1 VCSLSTPLDLAKCAT
16 ALIIPAAYHASFAS
30 LPGNGH
36 DKTNTDDDTKAG
48 LLLISRGTSI
58 ILFLLYLA
66 YLNFQLRTH
75 PDLFRRR
82 VPGEVEQEE
91 VEEKKMNLP
100 AAAFASVFTLSM
112 MDVFLILVQS
122 IGHRHRYF
130 VLC

>member
-1 VCSLSTPLDLAKCAT
+1 VRNILTPLDLAKRAT

-30 LPGNGH
+30 FPKNGH
-36 DKTNTDDDTKAG
+36 DKTSTDDDTKAG

-58 ILFLLYLA
+58 ILLLLYLA

-82 VPGEVEQEE
+82 VPGEAEAEE

-100 AAAFASVFTLSM
+100 AAALALVSTLSVIV
-112 MDVFLILVQS
+112 VFLILV
-122 IGHRHRYF
+122 
-130 VLC
+130 